1 MHATGRADSMSADHQ
16 APHILCIN
24 HSPEVLGLLRDL
36 LEEEGYRVTTQ
47 SHTDRDLDHV
57 VDLHP
62 DLITLDY
69 MWSSFDD
76 DWSFLQLLRLDRRT
90 RAIPMILCT
99 GAVREVQALEEHLMT
114 MGVSVVFKPFDIE
127 QFVAAVNETLGIEPV
142 LFHAPNGS

>member
-1 MHATGRADSMSADHQ
+1 MSADHKS
-16 APHILCIN
+16 PRILCIN

-57 VDLHP
+57 VDLDP

-76 DWSFLQLLRLDRRT
+76 DWSLLQLLRLDPRT
-90 RAIPMILCT
+90 RTTPIILCT
-99 GAVREVQALEEHLMT
+99 GAVREVGALEEHLRT
-114 MGVSVVFKPFDIE
+114 MDVSVVFKPFDIE
-127 QFVAAVNETLGIEPV
+127 QFVAAVNEALGREPV
-142 LFHAPNGS
+142 MFPPRHED